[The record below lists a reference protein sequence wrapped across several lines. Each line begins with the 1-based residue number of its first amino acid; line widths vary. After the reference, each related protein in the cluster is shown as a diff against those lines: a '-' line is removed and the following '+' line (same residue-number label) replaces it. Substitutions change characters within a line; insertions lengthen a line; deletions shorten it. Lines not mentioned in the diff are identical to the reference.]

1 MPVFC
6 VYMHDLQL
14 SHFLQNSLPPTT
26 SSHHN
31 SRVAIIYYSASTV
44 AFLFCP
50 VNRRAVKIFICSR
63 WICAI
68 QQSEQRLQGGL
79 TSALHS
85 AASEL
90 FNHGMV
96 YTANLLS
103 SLLPLTPPLS
113 TVCFIHQHQHIYL
126 KWLHQT
132 CKRML
137 PCPSPV
143 WKQRVWKGET
153 SLKGDWGR
161 LPQPGGEAWALDEA
175 VAGESTINNHGK
187 TFWTGIFIH
196 NQQGNKQ
203 KIYYFQKK
211 LLIPMPDCV
220 IAFWCRLDSKSDRK
234 CYQTPGLHA
243 KNSTEDKI

>member
-26 SSHHN
+26 SSHRN

-143 WKQRVWKGET
+143 WKQRV
-153 SLKGDWGR
+153 
-161 LPQPGGEAWALDEA
+161 
-175 VAGESTINNHGK
+175 
-187 TFWTGIFIH
+187 
-196 NQQGNKQ
+196 
-203 KIYYFQKK
+203 
-211 LLIPMPDCV
+211 
-220 IAFWCRLDSKSDRK
+220 
-234 CYQTPGLHA
+234 
-243 KNSTEDKI
+243 